1 MRRYAFM
8 MKLKD
13 DSVIDEYE
21 QLHREVGEEV
31 LEAHRRAGF
40 RNYSIYR
47 QGLNLLAYFESEEDP
62 ESCFIRIAQEPVMK
76 EWWAKTNRFIE
87 TDGNKPRFIPI
98 PEVFHMD

>member
-13 DSVIDEYE
+13 KSVVEEYE
-21 QLHREVGEEV
+21 QLHKDIGDEV

-47 QGLNLLAYFESEEDP
+47 QELNLFAYFESEDP
-62 ESCFIRIAQEPVMK
+62 ESCFIRIAQEPIMK
-76 EWWAKTNRFIE
+76 EWWAKTNPLME
-87 TDGNKPRFIPI
+87 TDRDKPRFTPI
-98 PEVFHMD
+98 SEVFHMD